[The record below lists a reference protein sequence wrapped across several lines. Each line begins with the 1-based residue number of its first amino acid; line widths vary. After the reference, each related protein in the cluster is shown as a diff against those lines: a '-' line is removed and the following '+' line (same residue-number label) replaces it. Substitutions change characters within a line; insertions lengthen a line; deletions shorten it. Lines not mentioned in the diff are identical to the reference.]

1 MDSLNPNLNPSDEQ
15 FSYGNDSTP
24 LMAYVPEA
32 PPSHW
37 GKVTTDRKGS
47 EAYTKFLL
55 AAKKKNEEKND
66 GRK

>member
-1 MDSLNPNLNPSDEQ
+1 MESPNLNDEQ

-24 LMAYVPEA
+24 LMNYVPEA

-37 GKVTTDRKGS
+37 GKITTDRKGS

-55 AAKKKNEEKND
+55 AA
-66 GRK
+66 

>member
-1 MDSLNPNLNPSDEQ
+1 
-15 FSYGNDSTP
+15 
-24 LMAYVPEA
+24 MAYVPEA

-37 GKVTTDRKGS
+37 GRVTTDRKGS

>member
-1 MDSLNPNLNPSDEQ
+1 MESPNLNDEK
-15 FSYGNDSTP
+15 FSYGNDSPP
-24 LMAYVPEA
+24 LMNLVPEA

-37 GKVTTDRKGS
+37 GKITTDRKGS

-66 GRK
+66 GRR